1 MKIKEIFLM
10 LFIIAAGIFFYH
22 AQTGKLDWDL
32 DWGEGLFFDYDE
44 FKYTES
50 QEFDPP
56 FPPTLKITNA
66 HGEVIIKSGPENK
79 IAVTLIK
86 KIYSRNEKD
95 AQEISERLL
104 LVPTE
109 EQDALHLSTN
119 RTDFRRRRFRLDFTV
134 TLPEGMNVQVKNS
147 YGKVHVNKVGSV
159 NIDNPHGE
167 VIVQD
172 ASGEIVL
179 DNSYKDIEIYNAG
192 AGCSIESNNSDIKL
206 NNIKGKVSID
216 SRYGEIHLE
225 EIMREAV
232 VKGSNLKVFAKNV
245 SGSVDIESSYKQI
258 TLIETGPITIIG
270 NHSPI
275 DINSCSGDVQ
285 ITNKY
290 DHIEINDVKGNITV
304 QGKNLEIYAA
314 KIYAENINID
324 TSYENVELIEF
335 SGKTTITLAHGKL
348 TLSPLALTGPIR
360 ADCTYTDIIF
370 NCPQNGP
377 YPLEVKNIKGKINWG
392 LSQTPSEKIDNGET
406 IYKAFLQESEKPS
419 IFLSSSYRTIWIE
432 E

>member
-22 AQTGKLDWDL
+22 AQTGKLDWDW
-32 DWGEGLFFDYDE
+32 DWGEELFFDYDE
-44 FKYTES
+44 FKYTEV

-56 FPPTLKITNA
+56 FPSTLEIINA
-66 HGEVIIKSGPENK
+66 HGEIKIKSGTENK
-79 IAVTLIK
+79 IAVTLVK
-86 KIYSRNEKD
+86 RIYSRNERD
-95 AQEISERLL
+95 SLEISQRLS
-104 LVPTE
+104 LVHKE
-109 EQDALHLSTN
+109 EQDLFLLTTN
-119 RTDFRRRRFRLDFTV
+119 RNDFRRKRFRLDFTV
-134 TLPEGMNVQVKNS
+134 TLPEGMNVRIKNS
-147 YGKVHVNKVGSV
+147 YGKVHVYKVGSV

-172 ASGEIVL
+172 AYEEIFL
-179 DNSYKDIEIYNAG
+179 TNSYKDIEIYNAG
-192 AGCSIESNNSDIKL
+192 AGCSIESNNSDINL
-206 NNIKGKVSID
+206 NNIKGRVSID

-225 EIMREAV
+225 AIMKEAV
-232 VKGSNLKVFAKNV
+232 VKGSNLRIFAKNV
-245 SGSVDIESSYKQI
+245 SGSVDIESSYKRI

-275 DINSCSGDVQ
+275 EIKGCSGDVQ

-290 DHIEINDVKGNITV
+290 DHIEINDVKGNMTV

-314 KIYAENINID
+314 KIYAKNINID
-324 TSYENVELIEF
+324 TSYEDVELIEF

-370 NCPQNGP
+370 NWPQNGP
-377 YPLEVKNIKGKINWG
+377 YPLEARNIKGKINWG
-392 LSQTPSEKIDNGET
+392 LTQAPAEKSDNGET
-406 IYKAFLQESEKPS
+406 VYKAFLGESGKPS
-419 IFLSSSYRTIWIE
+419 IFLSSSYRTIWIKD
-432 E
+432 